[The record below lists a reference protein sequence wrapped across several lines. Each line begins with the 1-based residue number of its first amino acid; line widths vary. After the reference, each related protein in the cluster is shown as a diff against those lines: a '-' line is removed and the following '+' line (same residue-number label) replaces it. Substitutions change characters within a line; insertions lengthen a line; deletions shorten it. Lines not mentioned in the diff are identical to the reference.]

1 MSLKLQPST
10 FENPG
15 THLDYGVIIDFIL
28 IAVEIEDL
36 GYLQGNIWLQF
47 LGKSSDSVTLYGQL

>member
-15 THLDYGVIIDFIL
+15 TYLDYGVIIDFIL

-36 GYLQGNIWLQF
+36 GYLQGNI
-47 LGKSSDSVTLYGQL
+47 